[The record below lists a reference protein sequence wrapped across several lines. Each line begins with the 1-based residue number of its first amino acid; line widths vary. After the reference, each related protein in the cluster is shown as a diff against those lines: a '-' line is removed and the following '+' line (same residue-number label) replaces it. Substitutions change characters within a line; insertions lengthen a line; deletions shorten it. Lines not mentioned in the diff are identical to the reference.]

1 MQLSQI
7 KLVSMNKLKIGV
19 VGSNGFIGK
28 SLVKK
33 LKINPL
39 ISELHLFSRSNEICS
54 ESQIKI
60 FNHRFELS
68 IKNLIIP
75 EALYEIEVM
84 YYLISDSIPSIS
96 WDNPTKELSNNLIP
110 FIDLIEKIK
119 VGKIKKIIF
128 TSSAGTIY
136 GPSWEKI
143 AENGVKN
150 PFSPHGI
157 TKLTT
162 EYFLEY
168 FKNKHHINY
177 SIFRISNIYGPGQN
191 IQKGLGL
198 VNTILEKHLRNEEVL
213 IYGDGSII
221 RNYIFIDDVV
231 DILSQDL
238 SQEIN
243 ESKIINLATSF
254 HLTINEII
262 ETIEEITNKEIIKTH
277 LESRSADNPVI
288 RLDNSKLIKI
298 FPLFK
303 NTSLKNGIF
312 KTLKYFQNE
321 L

>member
-1 MQLSQI
+1 
-7 KLVSMNKLKIGV
+7 MNKLKIGV
-19 VGSNGFIGK
+19 VGANGFIGK
-28 SLVKK
+28 QLVKK
-33 LKINPL
+33 LKVNPL
-39 ISELHLFSRSNEICS
+39 VSELHLFSRSNYINN
-54 ESQIKI
+54 ESYTKI
-60 FNHRFELS
+60 FEHRFELS
-68 IKNLIIP
+68 KENQIIP
-75 EALYEIEVM
+75 KALFEIEVL

-110 FIDLIEKIK
+110 FINFIEKIK
-119 VGKIKKIIF
+119 IGKIKKIIF

-136 GPSWEKI
+136 GPSWEKTG
-143 AENGVKN
+143 ENGVKN

-168 FKNKHHINY
+168 FKNKHQINY

-213 IYGDGSII
+213 IYGNGSII

-238 SQEIN
+238 SQEFN
-243 ESKIINLATSF
+243 NSKIINLATSF

-262 ETIEEITNKEIIKTH
+262 TIIEEVTNKKIKKNN

-288 RLDNSKLIKI
+288 RLDNSKLIEL
-298 FPLFK
+298 FPSFK
-303 NTSLKNGIF
+303 NTSLKNGISE
-312 KTLKYFQNE
+312 TLKILQNE

>member
-1 MQLSQI
+1 MQLLHL
-7 KLVSMNKLKIGV
+7 KLVSMNKLKIGI
-19 VGSNGFIGK
+19 VGSHGFIGK
-28 SLVKK
+28 SLVKNLEK
-33 LKINPL
+33 NPL
-39 ISELHLFSRSNEICS
+39 ISELHLFSRSIEINNQPS
-54 ESQIKI
+54 TYVFE
-60 FNHRFELS
+60 HRFELS
-68 IKNLIIP
+68 NKKLIIP
-75 EALYEIEVM
+75 KALFEIEVL
-84 YYLISDSIPSIS
+84 YYLISDSIPSMS

-110 FIDLIEKIK
+110 FINLIEKIK
-119 VGKIKKIIF
+119 IGKIQKIIF

-136 GPSWEKI
+136 GPSWKKTG
-143 AENGVKN
+143 ENGFKN

-168 FKNKHHINY
+168 FKNKHKINY

-221 RNYIFIDDVV
+221 RNYIYIDDVV

-238 SQEIN
+238 SQKIN
-243 ESKIINLATSF
+243 ESKIVNLATSF

-262 ETIEEITNKEIIKTH
+262 TIIEDVTNKKIKKTH
-277 LESRSADNPVI
+277 LKSRSADNPVI
-288 RLDNSKLIKI
+288 RLDNSKLIEI
-298 FPLFK
+298 FPSFM
-303 NTSLKNGIF
+303 NTPLKKGIS
-312 KTLKYFQNE
+312 KTLKILQNE